1 MNANTNAP
9 RRATLRDWLLASRPA
24 TLTAAL
30 VPVMVGTS
38 VAFAEGGLR
47 IDTALLALVGAM
59 LIQIGTNFAN
69 DVFDAEKGA
78 DTEKRMGPKR
88 AVAAGLI
95 TPQAMRNAMIA
106 TFALATL
113 SGLAL
118 VWTSGWVIVLIGV
131 FSIASGIAYT
141 GGPYPLGYNGL
152 GDVFVM
158 IFFGFVAVVGTTFV
172 QTGNAPMLAWVAS
185 VPVGAIA
192 TAVLVVNNVRDR
204 ETDVVAKKNT
214 LIVRYGKA
222 FGVWEYRALLA
233 AAFVTALAL
242 ALLTARPS
250 LLACF
255 ALSPWALSLEKQL
268 RTLEGPPLNS
278 TLASTAKLLLAY
290 GVFFSASLVFE
301 TLR

>member
-1 MNANTNAP
+1 MTDAALP
-9 RRATLRDWLLASRPA
+9 SRATLRDWVLASRPA

-30 VPVMVGTS
+30 VPVMVGTA
-38 VAFAEGGLR
+38 VAFAQGGLR
-47 IDTALLALVGAM
+47 IDTALAALLGAM

-95 TPQAMRNAMIA
+95 TAKTMRAAMTA

-113 SGLAL
+113 SGLYL
-118 VWTSGWVIVLIGV
+118 VWTSGWIIVLIGV

-172 QTGNAPMLAWVAS
+172 QTNDAPMLAWVAS
-185 VPVGAIA
+185 IPVGAIA

-214 LIVRYGKA
+214 LIVRHGKA
-222 FGVWEYRALLA
+222 FGVWEYRALLL
-233 AAFVTALAL
+233 AAFGTALLL

-255 ALSPWALSLEKQL
+255 VLTPWALGLEKQL
-268 RTLEGPPLNS
+268 RTLEGPPLNA
-278 TLASTAKLLLAY
+278 TLASTAKLLLVY
-290 GVFFSASLVFE
+290 GVFFSSALVFE
-301 TLR
+301 ALR

>member
-1 MNANTNAP
+1 MTASVNASP
-9 RRATLRDWLLASRPA
+9 RASLRDWLLASRPA
-24 TLTAAL
+24 TLTAAV
-30 VPVMVGTS
+30 VPVMVGTA
-38 VAFAEGGLR
+38 VAFAEGALR
-47 IDTALLALVGAM
+47 LDTALAALIGAM

-95 TPQAMRNAMIA
+95 TPSAMRAAMIA

-113 SGLAL
+113 SGLYL
-118 VWTSGWVIVLIGV
+118 VWTSGWIIVLIGV

-172 QTGNAPMLAWVAS
+172 QTNNAPMLAWVAS
-185 VPVGAIA
+185 IPVGAIA

-214 LIVRYGKA
+214 LIVRFGKA
-222 FGVWEYRALLA
+222 FGVWEYRALLL
-233 AAFVTALAL
+233 AAFGTALLL
-242 ALLTARPS
+242 ALLTGRPS

-255 ALSPWALSLEKQL
+255 VLAPWALGLEKQV
-268 RTLEGPPLNS
+268 RTQEGPSLNA

-301 TLR
+301 ALR